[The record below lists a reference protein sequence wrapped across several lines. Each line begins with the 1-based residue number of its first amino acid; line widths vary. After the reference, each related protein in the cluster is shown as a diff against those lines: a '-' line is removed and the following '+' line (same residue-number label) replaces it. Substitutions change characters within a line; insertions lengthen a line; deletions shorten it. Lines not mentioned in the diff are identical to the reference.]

1 MCVFS
6 WELHS
11 MGNIFSSRDY
21 SVVIDE
27 MYTPNSENLEGKD
40 CALLVL

>member
-6 WELHS
+6 WELES

-21 SVVIDE
+21 SVMIDE
-27 MYTPNSENLEGKD
+27 MYTPNSENLEGKES
-40 CALLVL
+40 ALLVL